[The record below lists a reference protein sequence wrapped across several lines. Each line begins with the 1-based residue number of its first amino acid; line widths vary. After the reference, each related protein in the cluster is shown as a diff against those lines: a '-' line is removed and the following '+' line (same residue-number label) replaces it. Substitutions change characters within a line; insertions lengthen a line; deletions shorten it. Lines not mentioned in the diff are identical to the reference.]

1 MIGFKLGDP
10 CHFTNYLFRG
20 DWLSVV
26 RIKEKKVLE
35 RGEIIV
41 RIAADKETAD
51 QRGDL
56 VVTGQEPWLWN
67 QEDLSF
73 TLARPL
79 AVQAALESLPD
90 SRLLLCEARGL
101 ESHPGRAVW
110 GLVALD

>member
-1 MIGFKLGDP
+1 MCVTRPLPYLETRCAPRPSISFSFFMIGFKLGDP

-26 RIKEKKVLE
+26 RTKEKKVLE

-56 VVTGQEPWLWN
+56 VVTDQEP
-67 QEDLSF
+67 
-73 TLARPL
+73 
-79 AVQAALESLPD
+79 
-90 SRLLLCEARGL
+90 
-101 ESHPGRAVW
+101 
-110 GLVALD
+110 